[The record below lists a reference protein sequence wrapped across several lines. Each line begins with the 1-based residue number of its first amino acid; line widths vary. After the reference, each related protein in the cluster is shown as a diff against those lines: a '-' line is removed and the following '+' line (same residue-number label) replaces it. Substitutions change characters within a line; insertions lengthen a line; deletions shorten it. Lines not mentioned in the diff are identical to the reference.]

1 MTRRPPLKWRSLGF
15 AAAAGAGVGSFLFW
29 AGYWFTFVRG
39 NLQGPDFF
47 SFYSAARLYVLRGGS
62 AVYDLVLQRQMQ
74 IQVTSQPPDQFIV
87 LPYFH
92 PPYYTLLIAP
102 LAYLNY
108 RQAYIA
114 MAAFNVILV
123 GALVVLLVHNSQRI
137 HGRAAVVAT
146 ALIAGF
152 FPLFVTVL
160 QGQSDLVVLVPLAAA
175 YVAWS
180 RGRHG
185 WAGVFSALALAKP
198 QLLLLIPVLFI
209 ARRAWRALA
218 GFAGVVAALGA
229 VSVAG
234 FGITPVI
241 GYLNAVGAWAIGGS
255 LPTGGQLVYTD
266 TAVYSLRNIL
276 QPLPGGGMAA
286 LVILLMLLALVALS
300 LSWRPDLPRLDF
312 ALAIAASL
320 VLSPHQ
326 NVHDLALLVIPGFA
340 LADLALDGSL
350 RWPRA
355 AAAVLVISYAALN
368 LTLAISLW
376 SAAVGALAIAAYL
389 TLERLAVRPD
399 PIPVGEFTWVGPRP
413 HRVIVLPA
421 YRAAKTLMEVVGDI
435 PAGHADRILLV
446 DDASADATVS
456 VATALSLDVIR
467 HKQNL
472 GYGGNQKT
480 CYRHALE
487 MGADVVVM
495 LHPDGQYDPAIIP
508 TLCKVIEDGEADI
521 VLGSRWLGLDPAKA
535 GMPWWKR
542 LGNRFLTGV
551 ENRVLGLHLSEYH
564 TGYRAYSRRFLE
576 AIPFLENSNDFVF
589 DTQVLIQAATFG
601 FKIGEVPAIG
611 KYHADASSVGFQTS
625 TVYGLQTLAALVR
638 YVVHRAGFPSAW
650 LTPASNA
657 DKQPLAVSQ
666 VAHHGHVQQQGSD
679 LEKGHVVDDLVR
691 LVGDQDPGGDHGQV
705 LGPAAPHR
713 QPHAFGAFEE
723 RVDDR
728 PDR

>member
-1 MTRRPPLKWRSLGF
+1 MTSLRARRWTSLAF
-15 AAAAGAGVGSFLFW
+15 AGAAGAGLGSFLFW
-29 AGYWFTFVRG
+29 TGYWFTVVSG
-39 NLQGPDFF
+39 NLKGPDFF
-47 SFYSAARLYVLRGGS
+47 SFYSGARLFVTRGGS
-62 AVYDLVLQRQMQ
+62 AVYDLVLQREVQ
-74 IQVTSQPPDQFIV
+74 IQVTSQPPDRFIV

-92 PPYYTLLIAP
+92 PPFYTLLIAP
-102 LAYLNY
+102 LGYLTY

-114 MAAFNVILV
+114 MAIFNVILAA
-123 GALVVLLVHNSQRI
+123 ALIVLLVRNSRSI
-137 HGRAAVVAT
+137 HGRAAVVAV
-146 ALIAGF
+146 ALTAGF
-152 FPLFVTVL
+152 FPLFVTIL

-175 YVAWS
+175 YVAWA
-180 RGRHG
+180 RGRLG
-185 WAGVFSALALAKP
+185 WAGIFTALALSKP
-198 QLLLLIPVLFI
+198 QLLLLLPVLFL

-218 GFAGVVAALGA
+218 GFAVVLLALGA
-229 VSVAG
+229 ISVAG
-234 FGITPVI
+234 LGFGPVVD
-241 GYLNAVGAWAIGGS
+241 YLKALGAWAIGGS
-255 LPTGGQLVYTD
+255 LPTNGQLAYTD
-266 TAVYSLRNIL
+266 PAVYSLKNIL
-276 QPLPGGGMAA
+276 QVLPGGTTTA
-286 LVILLMLLALVALS
+286 LVILLFLLALAALS
-300 LSWRPDLPRLDF
+300 LSWRPDKPRLDF

-340 LADLALDGSL
+340 LADLALAGEL

-355 AAAVLVISYAALN
+355 AAAVLAVSYAAVN
-368 LTLAISLW
+368 LTLAFSLW
-376 SAAVGALAIAAYL
+376 SAALGAIAIAAYL

-399 PIPVGEFTWVGPRP
+399 PIPLDEFKESGPRP

-421 YRAAKTLMEVVGDI
+421 YKAAKTLKEVVGEI

-446 DDASADATVS
+446 DDASSDATVS

-467 HKQNL
+467 HKKNL

-480 CYRHALE
+480 CYRHALQ

-508 TLCKVIEDGEADI
+508 NLCRVIEEGEADI

-535 GMPWWKR
+535 GMPWWKM

-611 KYHADASSVGFQTS
+611 KYHEDASSVNFQTS
-625 TVYGLQTLAALVR
+625 AVYGLQTLAMLVR
-638 YVVHRAGFPSAW
+638 YIVHRAGFQSRW
-650 LTPASNA
+650 LTPSSDS
-657 DKQPLAVSQ
+657 DKEALSVGK
-666 VAHHGHVQQQGSD
+666 VAHHGHVQ
-679 LEKGHVVDDLVR
+679 
-691 LVGDQDPGGDHGQV
+691 
-705 LGPAAPHR
+705 
-713 QPHAFGAFEE
+713 
-723 RVDDR
+723 
-728 PDR
+728 

>member
-1 MTRRPPLKWRSLGF
+1 
-15 AAAAGAGVGSFLFW
+15 
-29 AGYWFTFVRG
+29 
-39 NLQGPDFF
+39 
-47 SFYSAARLYVLRGGS
+47 
-62 AVYDLVLQRQMQ
+62 
-74 IQVTSQPPDQFIV
+74 
-87 LPYFH
+87 
-92 PPYYTLLIAP
+92 
-102 LAYLNY
+102 
-108 RQAYIA
+108 
-114 MAAFNVILV
+114 
-123 GALVVLLVHNSQRI
+123 
-137 HGRAAVVAT
+137 
-146 ALIAGF
+146 
-152 FPLFVTVL
+152 
-160 QGQSDLVVLVPLAAA
+160 
-175 YVAWS
+175 
-180 RGRHG
+180 
-185 WAGVFSALALAKP
+185 
-198 QLLLLIPVLFI
+198 
-209 ARRAWRALA
+209 
-218 GFAGVVAALGA
+218 
-229 VSVAG
+229 
-234 FGITPVI
+234 
-241 GYLNAVGAWAIGGS
+241 
-255 LPTGGQLVYTD
+255 
-266 TAVYSLRNIL
+266 
-276 QPLPGGGMAA
+276 
-286 LVILLMLLALVALS
+286 
-300 LSWRPDLPRLDF
+300 
-312 ALAIAASL
+312 
-320 VLSPHQ
+320 
-326 NVHDLALLVIPGFA
+326 
-340 LADLALDGSL
+340 
-350 RWPRA
+350 
-355 AAAVLVISYAALN
+355 
-368 LTLAISLW
+368 
-376 SAAVGALAIAAYL
+376 
-389 TLERLAVRPD
+389 
-399 PIPVGEFTWVGPRP
+399 
-413 HRVIVLPA
+413 
-421 YRAAKTLMEVVGDI
+421 MEVVGDI

-657 DKQPLAVSQ
+657 DKQPLAVSH

>member
-1 MTRRPPLKWRSLGF
+1 MTSLPARKWTRLGF
-15 AAAAGAGVGSFLFW
+15 AGAAGAGLGSFLFW
-29 AGYWFTFVRG
+29 AGYWFTIVRG
-39 NLQGPDFF
+39 NLKGPDFF
-47 SFYSAARLYVLRGGS
+47 SFYSGARLFVTRGGS
-62 AVYDLVLQRQMQ
+62 AVYDLVLQRQIQ
-74 IQVTSQPPDQFIV
+74 IDVTSQPPDRFIV

-102 LAYLNY
+102 LGYLTY
-108 RQAYIA
+108 RQAYVA
-114 MAAFNVILV
+114 MAAFNVLLAAVLI
-123 GALVVLLVHNSQRI
+123 VLLVRSSLSI

-152 FPLFVTVL
+152 FPLFVTIL
-160 QGQSDLVVLVPLAAA
+160 QGQSDLVVLVPLGAA
-175 YVAWS
+175 YVAWA
-180 RGRHG
+180 RGRFG
-185 WAGVFSALALAKP
+185 WAGIFSALALAKP
-198 QLLLLIPVLFI
+198 QLLLLIPVLFL

-218 GFAGVVAALGA
+218 GFAAVLLGLGVI
-229 VSVAG
+229 SVAG
-234 FGITPVI
+234 LGIAPVI
-241 GYLNAVGAWAIGGS
+241 DYLRALGAWAIGGS
-255 LPTGGQLVYTD
+255 LPTNGQIAYTD
-266 TAVYSLRNIL
+266 PAVYSLKNIL
-276 QPLPGGGMAA
+276 QALPGGGTTA
-286 LVILLMLLALVALS
+286 LVLLLLLLALAALS
-300 LSWRPDLPRLDF
+300 LSWRPDKPRLDF

-340 LADLALDGSL
+340 LADLALSGDL

-355 AAAVLVISYAALN
+355 AAVVLAISYAALN
-368 LTLAISLW
+368 LTLAFSLW
-376 SAAVGALAIAAYL
+376 SAAFGAIAIAAYL

-399 PIPVGEFTWVGPRP
+399 PIPLGEFRSGGPRP

-421 YRAAKTLMEVVGDI
+421 YRAAKTLKEVVGEI

-467 HKQNL
+467 HKKNL

-508 TLCKVIEDGEADI
+508 NLCKVIEDGEADI

-535 GMPWWKR
+535 GMPWWKM

-611 KYHADASSVGFQTS
+611 KYHEDASSVNFQTS
-625 TVYGLQTLAALVR
+625 TIYGLQTLAALAR
-638 YVVHRAGFPSAW
+638 YIAHRAGFQSAW
-650 LTPASNA
+650 LTPSSNA
-657 DKQPLAVSQ
+657 DEQALAVGK
-666 VAHHGHVQQQGSD
+666 VAHHGHVQ
-679 LEKGHVVDDLVR
+679 
-691 LVGDQDPGGDHGQV
+691 
-705 LGPAAPHR
+705 
-713 QPHAFGAFEE
+713 
-723 RVDDR
+723 
-728 PDR
+728 

>member
-1 MTRRPPLKWRSLGF
+1 MTPRPARSWRRLGF
-15 AAAAGAGVGSFLFW
+15 AAAAGAGLGSFLGW
-29 AGYWFTFVRG
+29 IYIWFSFVRG
-39 NLQGPDFF
+39 SLSEPDFF
-47 SFYSAARLYVLRGGS
+47 SFYAAAKLFVQRGGA
-62 AVYDLVLQRQMQ
+62 AVYDLALQRQMQ
-74 IQVTSQPPDQFIV
+74 IQVTSAPPDRFIV

-102 LAYLNY
+102 VAYLNY
-108 RQAYIA
+108 RDAYIA
-114 MAAFNVILV
+114 MAAFNLMLAAVL
-123 GALVVLLVHNSQRI
+123 VLLLVRSSQRI
-137 HGRAAVVAT
+137 HGRAAVVAA

-175 YVAWS
+175 YLAWS

-185 WAGVFSALALAKP
+185 WAGIFSALALAKP
-198 QLLLLIPVLFI
+198 QLLLLIPVLFV

-218 GFAGVVAALGA
+218 GFAGVVAALGL
-229 VSVAG
+229 VSVAT
-234 FGITPVI
+234 FGIAPVVD
-241 GYLNAVGAWAIGGS
+241 YLNQVGAWAIGGS
-255 LPTGGQLVYTD
+255 LPAGGHLVYTD
-266 TAVYSLRNIL
+266 TAGYSLRNVL
-276 QPLPGGGMAA
+276 QSLPGGGTAA
-286 LVILLMLLALVALS
+286 FAILLLLLALAALS
-300 LSWRPDLPRLDF
+300 LSWRPDKPKLDF
-312 ALAIAASL
+312 ALAIAASI

-340 LADLALDGSL
+340 LADLALEGNL

-355 AAAVLVISYAALN
+355 AAAVLAVSYAALN
-368 LTLAISLW
+368 LTLAINFW
-376 SAAVGALAIAAYL
+376 SAAVGALALAAYL

-399 PIPVGEFTWVGPRP
+399 PIPVGEFASGGPRP

-467 HKQNL
+467 HRENL

-480 CYRHALE
+480 CYRQALE

-508 TLCKVIEDGEADI
+508 NLCKVIEDGDADI

-601 FKIGEVPAIG
+601 FQIGEVPAIG
-611 KYHADASSVGFQTS
+611 KYHEDASSVSFQTS
-625 TVYGLQTLAALVR
+625 TVYGLKTLAALVR
-638 YVVHRAGFPSAW
+638 YIVHRAGFPSAW
-650 LTPASNA
+650 LTPVSNA
-657 DKQPLAVSQ
+657 NEQPLPVSK
-666 VAHHGHVQQQGSD
+666 VAHHGNVQ
-679 LEKGHVVDDLVR
+679 
-691 LVGDQDPGGDHGQV
+691 
-705 LGPAAPHR
+705 
-713 QPHAFGAFEE
+713 
-723 RVDDR
+723 
-728 PDR
+728 